1 MAGLAMNRLAVGRS
15 FLTFPPIRPSLPLFG
30 SPSHRFNDALE
41 AGSNVFVSLLKKLH
55 LLDLSHLIANSSD
68 CEVRNGCQV
77 ARRISW
83 KSVGVIVVE
92 LISYRL
98 GMQLEVLEK
107 LLEREKREMERKPVI
122 PQEGDDPSIGRS
134 NSDGVGFSGRRKKK
148 FGRLSDS

>member
-1 MAGLAMNRLAVGRS
+1 MGQGCRHYLARLQVCGSDPATPKPLNMAGLAMNRLAVGRS

-77 ARRISW
+77 ARRIS
-83 KSVGVIVVE
+83 
-92 LISYRL
+92 
-98 GMQLEVLEK
+98 
-107 LLEREKREMERKPVI
+107 
-122 PQEGDDPSIGRS
+122 
-134 NSDGVGFSGRRKKK
+134 
-148 FGRLSDS
+148 